1 MEIHSEPGQRGVKTM
16 KQLVIISG
24 KGGTGKT
31 SVVSG
36 LASLGP
42 RKVMADCDVDAADL
56 HLILDPKVVT
66 ANDFYSGERPEI
78 DPDICVSCG
87 LCREHC
93 RFEAIS
99 EDFTILPEKC
109 EGCGVCSYVCPA
121 EAVSVSPRLCG
132 QWFKSETRFGTMIH
146 ASLGIGEENSGKLV
160 TTVRNA
166 SAEAAKDEG
175 AELVLVDGSP
185 GVGCPVIAS
194 LTSAD
199 LAVFVAEPTI
209 SAVHD
214 LKRVHKLT
222 EHFKIPSMVIINK
235 CGINADQENEIRTL
249 CTDKGIILAG
259 ELPYDTVFTKA
270 QLAGRSVVEF
280 DPDGMGKKLE
290 TIWNKMESNL

>member
-1 MEIHSEPGQRGVKTM
+1 M

-36 LASLGP
+36 LAALGP
-42 RKVMADCDVDAADL
+42 KKVLADCDVDAADL
-56 HLILDPKVVT
+56 HLILNPTVVET
-66 ANDFYSGERPEI
+66 REFVSGERPAI
-78 DPDICVSCG
+78 NADLCMQCG
-87 LCREHC
+87 LCAEHC
-93 RFEAIS
+93 RFDAIS
-99 EDFTILPEKC
+99 DNFEVIPEKC

-121 EAVSVSPRLCG
+121 KAVTVHPRKCG
-132 QWFKSETRFGTMIH
+132 QWFRSETRFGTMIH
-146 ASLGIGEENSGKLV
+146 AALGIGEENSGKLV

-166 SAEAAKDEG
+166 SAEAAERDG

-194 LTSAD
+194 LTNAD

-222 EHFKIPSMVIINK
+222 EHFRIPSMAIINK
-235 CGINADQENEIRTL
+235 CGINADQENEIRSF
-249 CTDKGIILAG
+249 CAEKKIILAG
-259 ELPYDTVFTKA
+259 DLPYDTVFTKA
-270 QLAGRSVVEF
+270 QINGLSVVEY
-280 DPDGMGKKLE
+280 DQDGMGRQMEK
-290 TIWNKMESNL
+290 IWRKMENHL

>member
-1 MEIHSEPGQRGVKTM
+1 M

-36 LASLGP
+36 LASIGP
-42 RKVMADCDVDAADL
+42 KKVLADCDVDAADL
-56 HLILDPKVVT
+56 HLILNPAVVNT
-66 ANDFYSGERPEI
+66 NDFVSGERPYI
-78 DPDICVSCG
+78 DPDTCTQCG
-87 LCREHC
+87 MCAEHC
-93 RFEAIS
+93 RFDAIS
-99 EDFTILPEKC
+99 EDFRVMPEKC
-109 EGCGVCSYVCPA
+109 EGCGVCSFVCPA
-121 EAVSVSPRLCG
+121 GAVTVTPRKCG

-146 ASLGIGEENSGKLV
+146 AELGIGEENSGKLV

-166 SAEAAKDEG
+166 SAEAAEEEN

-194 LTSAD
+194 LTNAD

-222 EHFKIPSMVIINK
+222 EHFKIPAMTIINK
-235 CGINADQENEIRTL
+235 CGINEEQENEIRSF
-249 CTDKGIILAG
+249 CREKRIVLAG
-259 ELPYDTVFTKA
+259 ELPYDTIFTKA
-270 QLAGRSVVEF
+270 QLAGQSVVEY
-280 DPDGMGKKLE
+280 DPDGMGKRIEK
-290 TIWNKMESNL
+290 IWHTMESNL